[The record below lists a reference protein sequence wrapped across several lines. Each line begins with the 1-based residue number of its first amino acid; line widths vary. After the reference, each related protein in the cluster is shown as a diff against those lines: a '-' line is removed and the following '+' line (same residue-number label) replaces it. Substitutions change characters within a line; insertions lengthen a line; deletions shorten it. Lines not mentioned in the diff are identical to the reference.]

1 MLIPQH
7 KAFSYYDV
15 TRKAWVADKG
25 SYEFRVGPSSTVVAL
40 SRNFLLEKAFKWIGQ
55 QEPTPL

>member
-25 SYEFRVGPSSTVVAL
+25 SYEFRAGPSSTIVAL
-40 SRNFLLEKAFKWIGQ
+40 AKTLVLEQAFKWIGQ
-55 QEPTPL
+55 QEPSTL

>member
-1 MLIPQH
+1 VLIPQH

-25 SYEFRVGPSSTVVAL
+25 SYEFRVGPSSTVVASAKTL
-40 SRNFLLEKAFKWIGQ
+40 VLEQAFKWIGQ
-55 QEPTPL
+55 QEPSPL